1 MTHPTDSKPKPESH
15 PEGSQV
21 NRLQR
26 LSYLLDQSIP
36 IPGTGYRIG
45 LDPILGLFPA
55 WGDAAGAVLSVY
67 IVVNALQLGVSKP
80 VLLKMLSNI
89 LLETLVGVVPVLGDI
104 FDATWKANLRN
115 MRLLE
120 AHLDSSSP
128 GLRKPVNPLV
138 LVSVVVVLV
147 LVLGAGIVLSLW
159 LLGWAIANLLN

>member
-1 MTHPTDSKPKPESH
+1 M
-15 PEGSQV
+15 

-67 IVVNALQLGVSKP
+67 IVVNALQLGISKS

-89 LLETLVGVVPVLGDI
+89 LLETVVGVVPVLGDI

-120 AHLDSSSP
+120 AHLDSP
-128 GLRKPVNPLV
+128 APRKPVNPLV
-138 LVSVVVVLV
+138 LAAVVVVLV
-147 LVLGAGIVLSLW
+147 LILLAGIVFSIW
-159 LLGWAIANLLN
+159 LLGWAISSLLN

>member
-1 MTHPTDSKPKPESH
+1 MTNPIDSTPKPASH
-15 PEGSQV
+15 REANQV

-67 IVVNALQLGVSKP
+67 IVVNALQLGISKS

-89 LLETLVGVVPVLGDI
+89 LLETVVGVVPVFGDI

-120 AHLDSSSP
+120 AHLDSPSP
-128 GLRKPVNPLV
+128 GPRKPVNPLV
-138 LVSVVVVLV
+138 LAVVVVVLV
-147 LVLGAGIVLSLW
+147 LVLVAGIVGSLW
-159 LLGWAIANLLN
+159 LLGWALSSLLN

>member
-1 MTHPTDSKPKPESH
+1 MTNPTDSKPKPASH
-15 PEGSQV
+15 PDASQV

-67 IVVNALQLGVSKP
+67 IVVNALQLGVSKS

-128 GLRKPVNPLV
+128 VSRKPVNPLL
-138 LVSVVVVLV
+138 LVSVVVGLV
-147 LVLGAGIVLSLW
+147 LILVAGIVFSLW
-159 LLGWAIANLLN
+159 LLGWAISNLLN

>member
-1 MTHPTDSKPKPESH
+1 MSNPTDSKPKPTSD
-15 PEGSQV
+15 PDANQV

-67 IVVNALQLGVSKP
+67 IVVNALQLGVSKS

-115 MRLLE
+115 MQLLE
-120 AHLDSSSP
+120 THLDSPSLGP
-128 GLRKPVNPLV
+128 RKPVNPLV

-147 LVLGAGIVLSLW
+147 LVLVAGIVVSLW
-159 LLGWAIANLLN
+159 LLGWVLSSLLN

>member
-1 MTHPTDSKPKPESH
+1 MTNPTDAKPKPASH
-15 PEGSQV
+15 REASQV

-80 VLLKMLSNI
+80 ILLKMLSNI

-115 MRLLE
+115 MQLLE
-120 AHLDSSSP
+120 AHLDSPSLGP
-128 GLRKPVNPLV
+128 RKPVNPLL

-147 LVLGAGIVLSLW
+147 LVLVAGIVFSLW
-159 LLGWAIANLLN
+159 LLGWAIAQLLN